1 MSSTGSTARF
11 GVFTD
16 IYALGAT
23 LYHLLTGEMPIQ
35 ATDRA
40 TGVELPALKAINP
53 KVSRNVSDA
62 VMWALEM
69 RVEKRPQTI
78 RDFLIAMRGTRPR
91 SPILPK
97 RTHNGIDQ
105 GRNGAADCP
114 GNGMGRGQDE
124 SLRFFSARLSSDHQ
138 RRKKSEPKLR
148 PIRGLQVC
156 NRDS

>member
-1 MSSTGSTARF
+1 MLTQGYAPPSSMGSTPGLGFPATSMPS
-11 GVFTD
+11 GN
-16 IYALGAT
+16 ALPSA
-23 LYHLLTGEMPIQ
+23 HWRDPIQ

-40 TGVELPALKAINP
+40 SGVELPALKAINP

-78 RDFLIAMRGTRPR
+78 RDFLIAMRGDSAP
-91 SPILPK
+91 LPDSTK

-114 GNGMGRGQDE
+114 GNGMGRGQGA
-124 SLRFFSARLSSDHQ
+124 SLRVLFRSIVQ
-138 RRKKSEPKLR
+138 
-148 PIRGLQVC
+148 
-156 NRDS
+156 